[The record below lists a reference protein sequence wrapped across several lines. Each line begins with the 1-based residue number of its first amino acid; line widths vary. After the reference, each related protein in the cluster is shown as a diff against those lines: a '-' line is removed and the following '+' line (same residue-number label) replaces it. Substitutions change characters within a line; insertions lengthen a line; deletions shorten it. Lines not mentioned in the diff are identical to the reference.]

1 MLCSLTTPV
10 KTVLCVNDALS
21 RNCKMMK
28 FTFEFLVPVLN
39 CFDYEHHA
47 IYLNELETTDL
58 YFFLG
63 PESLQTQEFY
73 I

>member
-1 MLCSLTTPV
+1 
-10 KTVLCVNDALS
+10 
-21 RNCKMMK
+21 MK